1 MKRFGEKATRE
12 ALANGA
18 VIRSWDWYTA
28 SAGYRVLVNDEVAG
42 YIVSNLF
49 SKLLRDDSI
58 VCTKN
63 AYSYS
68 DYSAPAAAQDLD
80 TLSAR
85 VEADTRAALA
95 RAGLLA
101 QEEAA
106 TQEETE
112 PAQEEAQ
119 EEPKHRVHNVV
130 TDEVLEGTSR
140 ALYYAL
146 HQRTRWDLDEEE
158 PVAVWEPCDDDARRV
173 LEAVAAATG
182 CRVKIAAVPV
192 DNLLDDLSTGDYGEY
207 LNDYRDSSTYICD
220 AIAEIAD
227 NNTSIYYY
235 QIIKFI
241 SENVEAVND
250 AIEEYGWDGCGSD
263 LYKAGQMA
271 EYNAIQADIWENQ
284 ADALMLAALNFIKWD
299 MKINIV
305 PADLADDIRDWC
317 DDADTNDMMCDIPD
331 KIREYFEEVE

>member
-42 YIVSNLF
+42 YIVSDLF
-49 SKLLRDDSI
+49 SKLLRDGSI

-68 DYSAPAAAQDLD
+68 DYSAPTAVRDLD
-80 TLSAR
+80 AMSAR

-112 PAQEEAQ
+112 PAQEAAQEAQ

-130 TDEVLEGTSR
+130 TDEVLEGTAR
-140 ALYYAL
+140 ALYHAL
-146 HQRTRWDLDEEE
+146 HFRARFDAYQEE
-158 PVAVWEPCDDDARRV
+158 PAAVWEPCDDCARQT
-173 LEAVAAATG
+173 LEAKNKEAD
-182 CRVKIAAVPV
+182 K
-192 DNLLDDLSTGDYGEY
+192 LLEDLNTGDYGEY
-207 LNDYRDSSTYICD
+207 LNDYRDSSAYICD
-220 AIAEIAD
+220 AISEIAD
-227 NNTSIYYY
+227 NHTSIYYY

-250 AIEEYGWDGCGSD
+250 TINEFGWDGCGGD
-263 LYKAGQMA
+263 LCKAGQMA
-271 EYNAIQADIWENQ
+271 EFQAIEADIWEHQ
-284 ADALMLAALNFIKWD
+284 ADALMLAALDFIKWD
-299 MKINIV
+299 MKINVI

-317 DDADTNDMMCDIPD
+317 DDASTDDRMNDITD
-331 KIREYFEEVE
+331 KIRDYFQEEE